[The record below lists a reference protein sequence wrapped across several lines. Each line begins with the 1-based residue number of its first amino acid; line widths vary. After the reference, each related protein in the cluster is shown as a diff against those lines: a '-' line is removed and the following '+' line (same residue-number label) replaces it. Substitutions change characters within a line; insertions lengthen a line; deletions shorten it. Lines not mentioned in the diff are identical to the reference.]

1 MARKGSPKPSPDVPL
16 SSTRVIHQN
25 LVDAGSDGRLEV
37 VFIKMAGLN
46 EDYGDLRSL
55 VERNEGRPLGL
66 SGAYLPDGNL
76 QVLAIADATTVL
88 LIDFAGDKNNGR
100 ANSSNPSLTTQGR
113 DYLRDHVLGR
123 TCGFVYAF
131 DMAPLALAL
140 WQSHGLRIKQAIDV
154 QSAGSPKTRAPYATI
169 KLASDDKLNK
179 DNITRTFNEFICQ
192 IPSDAAR
199 SPTTTPLAQ
208 RAWVAHYVAQLVFM
222 EDRLQQ
228 VPPVDTF
235 RLTEVVIYPSS
246 LSSLFITDPSFQLLR
261 FLTKSTVDSF
271 RRDQLKPTEVTRS
284 YSTSFDNGKKQLRA
298 KADRFQNKIREN
310 RNQTAH
316 IHVSAHDGV
325 GSFTVSGRIS
335 SAEGGI
341 AQLQTDGLLAGKQVA
356 TITLMGRDDPTLA
369 EVKRAQVILMIL
381 QGRINTDDADF
392 NPWIQKI
399 YLSPGEDFMWPA
411 EWSQPTPSPVKL
423 DPAKIPRPLNSS
435 QKKAIRCMLDQT
447 DSSRTTIIQG
457 PPGTG
462 KTTVIASYVLT
473 AVSAGRSGIW
483 LIAQSNVA
491 VKNIAEKL
499 ADFGLTHW
507 KLLVSDDFYVHWHE
521 HLYTTIRANTIS
533 GGEFK
538 DRLSE
543 LNNCPVVLCTLS
555 MLSNNVLRVQGAF
568 RRNPLHTVVIDEASQ
583 IEIGDYIP
591 IFSNFTTIR
600 KAIFIGDNMQLPPHG
615 QDDIQELQS
624 IFEVDHL
631 TAQAS
636 TGKSPFIFLDTQLL
650 DRMPPQIGDFIAQT
664 VYPSESDS
672 EDSPPLLKSSDYHPL
687 ANEESLLCYFVNVPG
702 QQISQ
707 GTSWKNLEESKAII
721 QLASIF
727 QDQGKNYRIITP
739 YDAQRT
745 LIEEELKKAE
755 LKWENKCFNVDSFQ
769 GNEEDYIVISLV
781 RSRDLG
787 FLEDKRRMNVMLSRC
802 KRGMVIFTNKA
813 YIEKYAGP
821 GKSLIGEL
829 THMWYD
835 GEAWIEMGD
844 LAKTHIV

>member
-208 RAWVAHYVAQLVFM
+208 RAWVAHYTGSS
-222 EDRLQQ
+222 Q

-369 EVKRAQVILMIL
+369 EVKRAQ
-381 QGRINTDDADF
+381 
-392 NPWIQKI
+392 KI

-411 EWSQPTPSPVKL
+411 EVVSANPNPL
-423 DPAKIPRPLNSS
+423 PLNSS

-533 GGEFK
+533 SGEFK

-555 MLSNNVLRVQGAF
+555 MLSSNVLR
-568 RRNPLHTVVIDEASQ
+568 ASQ

-600 KAIFIGDNMQLPPHG
+600 RLSSLVIICIPPHG

-631 TAQAS
+631 TTQAS

-672 EDSPPLLKSSDYHPL
+672 EDSPPLLKSSDQHSL

-707 GTSWKNLEESKAII
+707 GTSWKNLEECKAII

>member
-1 MARKGSPKPSPDVPL
+1 MARKTSPKPPPDVPL

-46 EDYGDLRSL
+46 EDHGDLRSL

-100 ANSSNPSLTTQGR
+100 ANSSDPSLTTQGR

-131 DMAPLALAL
+131 DIGPLALAL
-140 WQSHGLRIKQAIDV
+140 WQSHGLRIKQAIDI
-154 QSAGSPKTRAPYATI
+154 QSAGSPMTRAPYQTI

-179 DNITRTFNEFICQ
+179 DNITRTFNDFICQ
-192 IPSDAAR
+192 TPSDAAR

-208 RAWVAHYVAQLVFM
+208 RAWAAHYVAQLAFM
-222 EDRLQQ
+222 EERLHQ
-228 VPPVDTF
+228 VLPVDTF
-235 RLTEVVIYPSS
+235 RLTEV
-246 LSSLFITDPSFQLLR
+246 LLR

-310 RNQTAH
+310 KNQTAQ

-325 GSFTVSGRIS
+325 GSFTVSARIS
-335 SAEGGI
+335 SADGGI

-381 QGRINTDDADF
+381 QGRISTDDADL

-447 DSSRTTIIQG
+447 DSSRTTIVQG

-533 GGEFK
+533 SGEFK

-555 MLSNNVLRVQGAF
+555 MLSSNFLRVLGAF
-568 RRNPLHTVVIDEASQ
+568 RRNPLHTIVIDEASQ

-600 KAIFIGDNMQLPPHG
+600 KAIFIGDNMQY
-615 QDDIQELQS
+615 
-624 IFEVDHL
+624 
-631 TAQAS
+631 
-636 TGKSPFIFLDTQLL
+636 
-650 DRMPPQIGDFIAQT
+650 RMPPQIGDFIAQT

-672 EDSPPLLKSSDYHPL
+672 EDSPPLLKSSDQHPL
-687 ANEESLLCYFVNVPG
+687 ANEGSLLCYFVNVPG

-707 GTSWKNLEESKAII
+707 GTSWKVSITVSVNLIL
-721 QLASIF
+721 LAFAFSLELGRVQGYYPACFHFPRPGEKF
-727 QDQGKNYRIITP
+727 QDNHP

-813 YIEKYAGP
+813 YIEKFAGP

-829 THMWYD
+829 THKWYE